1 MILVYTGDGKGKTS
15 AAVGQALRAHGQGL
29 GVAFAQFMKRGGR
42 AGEQKA
48 LSELLGTRFFAGGAG
63 FFVKDS
69 GYERHRQA
77 ALSVLA
83 WAEERL
89 PDADMLVLD
98 EALYALRSGLLLEEE
113 LRGLIAKARAR
124 GMYLVLTGRGLPE
137 WLRKEADLITEM
149 IPLKHPLRQG
159 QKALKGIEF

>member
-29 GVAFAQFMKRGGR
+29 GVAFAQFMKRDGR

-48 LSELLGTRFFAGGAG
+48 LSLLLGTRFFAGGEG
-63 FFVKDS
+63 FFVKDK

-83 WAEERL
+83 WAEEKL
-89 PDADMLVLD
+89 PDVDMLVLD

-113 LRGLIAKARAR
+113 LRALITKSNVC
-124 GMYLVLTGRGLPE
+124 GVHLVLTGRGLPE
-137 WLRKEADLITEM
+137 WLRREADLITEM
-149 IPLKHPLRQG
+149 VPLKHPLRQG
-159 QKALKGIEF
+159 QKALMGIEF